1 MLSIDCIEKD
11 ISVSVI
17 SLLCATVC
25 QLGDSSHIKDDDDCL
40 KSLVAEEV
48 NRDSFTAVVITGI
61 NITHIN
67 YLRTQVKQWTRQ
79 LASVSPYLSCLVSGK
94 ILQLVLDCNLFLNVL
109 LSFWLSFSGPPLTLT
124 PFVELNL
131 DQTFCLLAFSVVDFF
146 YILMFLVTFE

>member
-109 LSFWLSFSGPPLTLT
+109 LSF
-124 PFVELNL
+124 
-131 DQTFCLLAFSVVDFF
+131 
-146 YILMFLVTFE
+146 